1 MSQWARWCCWS
12 PALPVH
18 RSAQGLLFALFFTCS
33 LLCLLSFLLAL
44 FFICPPTSSRWSTRL
59 VRQRSTWRQA
69 MATTR
74 CVRWARFCQ
83 VPLTNCWLKWLFQVR
98 HPICSLL
105 QVLLGQGAA
114 AEVDD
119 QEQWN
124 ALHCAAKVTKDIFAA
139 VKCDQG
145 GFLQVVV
152 LLTNAGST
160 TTEKTST
167 GKTPLW
173 YACIDQHKGC
183 VEFLLR

>member
-1 MSQWARWCCWS
+1 M
-12 PALPVH
+12 
-18 RSAQGLLFALFFTCS
+18 
-33 LLCLLSFLLAL
+33 
-44 FFICPPTSSRWSTRL
+44 
-59 VRQRSTWRQA
+59 
-69 MATTR
+69 
-74 CVRWARFCQ
+74 
-83 VPLTNCWLKWLFQVR
+83 
-98 HPICSLL
+98 
-105 QVLLGQGAA
+105 LLGQGAA

-124 ALHCAAKVTKDIFAA
+124 ALHCAAKVTQYFFS
-139 VKCDQG
+139 VFQLFEQG

-183 VEFLLR
+183 VEFLLRYPYILSSY

>member
-1 MSQWARWCCWS
+1 M
-12 PALPVH
+12 
-18 RSAQGLLFALFFTCS
+18 
-33 LLCLLSFLLAL
+33 
-44 FFICPPTSSRWSTRL
+44 
-59 VRQRSTWRQA
+59 
-69 MATTR
+69 
-74 CVRWARFCQ
+74 
-83 VPLTNCWLKWLFQVR
+83 
-98 HPICSLL
+98 
-105 QVLLGQGAA
+105 LLGQGAA

-124 ALHCAAKVTKDIFAA
+124 ALHCAAKVTPNFFS
-139 VKCDQG
+139 VTQLYEQG

-183 VEFLLR
+183 VEFLLRYSFHIIQFSINDSLKKDIPMTRMTCSRMKSLSTIS